1 MVHSMD
7 SQICLKVE
15 SLYVGKYT
23 AERWNFHQI
32 ICYWA
37 EAWAENG
44 RILNNGNEEDISK
57 ILSR

>member
-23 AERWNFHQI
+23 AERWNFHQLF
-32 ICYWA
+32 A
-37 EAWAENG
+37 
-44 RILNNGNEEDISK
+44 NEQKPEQK
-57 ILSR
+57 MVEF